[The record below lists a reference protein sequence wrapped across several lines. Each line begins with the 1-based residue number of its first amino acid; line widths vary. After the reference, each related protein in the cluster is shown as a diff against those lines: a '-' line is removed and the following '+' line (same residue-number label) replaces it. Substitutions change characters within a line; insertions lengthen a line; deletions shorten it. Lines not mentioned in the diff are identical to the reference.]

1 MQDEVK
7 YRRGASFLLATLG
20 RRAERAWHGYLS
32 EVGVTTAQFTVMA
45 VLAEG
50 EKTQRELA
58 SAAAVDA
65 RNIGVTVNTLVSA
78 GRVQARPN
86 PADGRGRILAL
97 TPTGRA
103 WWEALQPRL
112 ADERSRFF
120 AALTADEMTQL
131 ESLLHRL
138 ETGSKPST
146 SGART

>member
-1 MQDEVK
+1 MNKHDAVK

-65 RNIGVTVNTLVSA
+65 RNIGATVNTLVNA

-86 PADGRGRILAL
+86 PADGRGRILTL
-97 TPTGRA
+97 TPAGRT
-103 WWEALQPRL
+103 WWESLQPRL
-112 ADERSRFF
+112 TDERSRFF

-131 ESLLHRL
+131 EALLHRL
-138 ETGSKPST
+138 ETGLED
-146 SGART
+146 